1 MNNLGA
7 FFLTS
12 AVCLAWVETCNFIA
26 RQKLVGPATSRKMI
40 HIGSGLQYMLLW
52 HTFDDT
58 LEGRLLCGSVPLIA
72 ALRYAVVGLGV
83 VADERLIKSTSR
95 TGTRSDLLKGPVVYG
110 VVHGLAAILFWK
122 SSPVGIVVLAF
133 LCAGDGLAEIVGTRI
148 GSSNPL
154 PHNPKKSVV
163 GSLACLGGGFLTALV
178 YLEFFRWSGSLQMPG
193 GMPVAK
199 LLLISVVGT
208 VIESFPIEDWDNLTV
223 SVTVALT
230 SRLLLAQMYKSGL
243 RNGGG

>member
-1 MNNLGA
+1 VN
-7 FFLTS
+7 
-12 AVCLAWVETCNFIA
+12 AVLQTAWSF
-26 RQKLVGPATSRKMI
+26 P
-40 HIGSGLQYMLLW
+40 
-52 HTFDDT
+52 
-58 LEGRLLCGSVPLIA
+58 RLLDTQVSK
-72 ALRYAVVGLGV
+72 LRAQFQSSR
-83 VADERLIKSTSR
+83 ADCL
-95 TGTRSDLLKGPVVYG
+95 VQ
-110 VVHGLAAILFWK
+110 
-122 SSPVGIVVLAF
+122 
-133 LCAGDGLAEIVGTRI
+133 
-148 GSSNPL
+148 
-154 PHNPKKSVV
+154 SVV